1 MKTGVDHMGWITPAS
16 AHIKSNNK
24 DVTVTVI
31 GKKLPSASVKFYN
44 KAELHVLKSEDGLMQ
59 VAIIASRLYFKFKQ
73 AEQGERGF
81 KLGKDNSNCVCKRLQ
96 TSHKGLVEFCEKHR
110 GSYNLK
116 YDTMRKLYYIDTVT
130 EE

>member
-1 MKTGVDHMGWITPAS
+1 MDWITPAS
-16 AHIKSNNK
+16 AHIKSNGK
-24 DVTVTVI
+24 DVTIGVI

-44 KAELHVLKSEDGLMQ
+44 GSQSNILKNENGLMQ
-59 VAIIASRLYFKFKQ
+59 VAIITSRLYFRQ
-73 AEQGERGF
+73 AGHGETGF
-81 KLGKDNSNCVCKRLQ
+81 KLGKDNSNCACKRLQ
-96 TSHKGLVEFCEKHR
+96 TSHKGLVDFCAKHR